1 MVQNS
6 KSPRAMQY
14 PEMGPETEKTL
25 VEKWVKFEEN
35 LEFSK

>member
-1 MVQNS
+1 
-6 KSPRAMQY
+6 MQY
-14 PEMGPETEKTL
+14 PGLGPETEKIL